1 MCSLSLVHCIA
12 WLVVTTTV
20 KNIQFN
26 FSMASL
32 AAQALYHNDETDYN
46 YIFLSNY
53 FTWNLYRQQLDIK
66 TAVIIPRP
74 HHV

>member
-1 MCSLSLVHCIA
+1 
-12 WLVVTTTV
+12 
-20 KNIQFN
+20 
-26 FSMASL
+26 MASL